1 MNKIKVLYDVFK
13 TMKEKE
19 VFKGNVK
26 FEAAKGEVKVLSF
39 SNEFETNTKS
49 GETKANINV
58 DLDAEGKKVKHE
70 SNSEFNI
77 KDCPHHEFHRGMHM
91 HNHNQGM
98 NMHGMRGH
106 GGIKGGL
113 SKAAFILNLLNN
125 VEVEEKDEKAI
136 ISLELK
142 EVFKEIK
149 DMHKECHKGMD
160 EQKIMEH
167 IKQMK
172 EGNHSGFHKH
182 HKFIKELLC
191 SEDSNP
197 VLKIYANKNNEVE
210 KVEISSEGENTVNGS
225 LDLVW

>member
-19 VFKGNVK
+19 VFKGSVK
-26 FEAAKGEVKVLSF
+26 LEATKGDVKVLSF
-39 SNEFETNTKS
+39 SNEFETDTKS
-49 GETKANINV
+49 GETKANISV
-58 DLDAEGKKVKHE
+58 DLDAEGKKVKHD

-77 KDCPHHEFHRGMHM
+77 KECPHHGFHRGMH
-91 HNHNQGM
+91 NHGM
-98 NMHGMRGH
+98 NMHGH

-113 SKAAFILNLLNN
+113 SKVTFILNLLNN
-125 VEVEEKDEKAI
+125 VQVEEKDEKAI

-149 DMHKECHKGMD
+149 DMHKEFHKGMD
-160 EQKIMEH
+160 EEKIMEH
-167 IKQMK
+167 IRQMK
-172 EGNHSGFHKH
+172 ESDDRGFHKH

-191 SEDSNP
+191 SENSDAI
-197 VLKIYANKNNEVE
+197 LKIYANKDNEVE
-210 KVEISSEGENTVNGS
+210 KVEISSKGENAVNGS

>member
-19 VFKGNVK
+19 VFKGSVK
-26 FEAAKGEVKVLSF
+26 LEATKGDVKVLSF
-39 SNEFETNTKS
+39 SNEFETDTKS
-49 GETKANINV
+49 GETKANISV
-58 DLDAEGKKVKHE
+58 DLDAEGKKVKHD

-77 KDCPHHEFHRGMHM
+77 KECPHHGFHRGMH
-91 HNHNQGM
+91 NHGM
-98 NMHGMRGH
+98 NMHGH

-113 SKAAFILNLLNN
+113 SKVTFILNLLNN
-125 VEVEEKDEKAI
+125 VQVEEKDEKAI

-149 DMHKECHKGMD
+149 DIHKECHKGMD
-160 EQKIMEH
+160 EEKIMEH
-167 IKQMK
+167 IRQMK
-172 EGNHSGFHKH
+172 ESDDRGFHKH

-191 SEDSNP
+191 SENSDAI
-197 VLKIYANKNNEVE
+197 LKIYANKDNEVE
-210 KVEISSEGENTVNGS
+210 KVEISSKGENAVNGS

>member
-19 VFKGNVK
+19 VFKGSVK
-26 FEAAKGEVKVLSF
+26 LEATKGDVKVLSF

-49 GETKANINV
+49 GETKANISV
-58 DLDAEGKKVKHE
+58 DLDAEGKKVKHD

-77 KDCPHHEFHRGMHM
+77 KECPDHGFHRGMH
-91 HNHNQGM
+91 NHGM
-98 NMHGMRGH
+98 NMHGMHGH

-113 SKAAFILNLLNN
+113 SKVTFILNLLNN
-125 VEVEEKDEKAI
+125 VQVEEKDEKAI

-149 DMHKECHKGMD
+149 DMHKEFHKGMD
-160 EQKIMEH
+160 EEKIMEH
-167 IKQMK
+167 IRQMK
-172 EGNHSGFHKH
+172 ESDDRGFHKH

-191 SEDSNP
+191 SENSDAI
-197 VLKIYANKNNEVE
+197 LKIYANKNNEVE
-210 KVEISSEGENTVNGS
+210 KVEISSKGENAVNGS

>member
-19 VFKGNVK
+19 VSKGSVK
-26 FEAAKGEVKVLSF
+26 LEATKGDVKVLSF

-49 GETKANINV
+49 GETKANISV
-58 DLDAEGKKVKHE
+58 DLDAEGKKVKHD

-77 KDCPHHEFHRGMHM
+77 KECPHHGFHRGMH
-91 HNHNQGM
+91 NHGM
-98 NMHGMRGH
+98 NMHGMHGH

-113 SKAAFILNLLNN
+113 SKVTFILNLLNN
-125 VEVEEKDEKAI
+125 VQVEEKDEKAI

-149 DMHKECHKGMD
+149 DMHKEFHKGMD
-160 EQKIMEH
+160 EEKIMEH
-167 IKQMK
+167 IRQMK
-172 EGNHSGFHKH
+172 ESDDRGFHKH

-191 SEDSNP
+191 SENSDAI
-197 VLKIYANKNNEVE
+197 LKIYANKNNEVE
-210 KVEISSEGENTVNGS
+210 KVEISSKGENAVNGS

>member
-26 FEAAKGEVKVLSF
+26 LEAAKGDVKVLSF

-77 KDCPHHEFHRGMHM
+77 KDCPHHGFHRGMHM
-91 HNHNQGM
+91 HHNHGM
-98 NMHGMRGH
+98 NMQGIHGH
-106 GGIKGGL
+106 GGIKGHL
-113 SKAAFILNLLNN
+113 SKAAFILNLINN

-172 EGNHSGFHKH
+172 EGNDSGFHKH

-197 VLKIYANKNNEVE
+197 LLKIYVNKNNEVE
-210 KVEISSEGENTVNGS
+210 KAIISSEGKNTVNGS

>member
-19 VFKGNVK
+19 IFKGNIK
-26 FEAAKGEVKVLSF
+26 LEAAKGDVKVLSF

-58 DLDAEGKKVKHE
+58 DLDAEGKKVKHD

-77 KDCPHHEFHRGMHM
+77 KDCPHHGFHRGMHM
-91 HNHNQGM
+91 NNHGM
-98 NMHGMRGH
+98 NMHGVHGH
-106 GGIKGGL
+106 SGIKGGL
-113 SKAAFILNLLNN
+113 SKITFILNLLNN
-125 VEVEEKDEKAI
+125 VQVEEKDEKAI

-149 DMHKECHKGMD
+149 DMHKEFHKGMD
-160 EQKIMEH
+160 EEKIKEH
-167 IKQMK
+167 IRQMK
-172 EGNHSGFHKH
+172 ENDDRGFHKH

-191 SEDSNP
+191 SENSDA

-210 KVEISSEGENTVNGS
+210 KVEISSKGENTVNGS

>member
-26 FEAAKGEVKVLSF
+26 LEASKGEEKVFSF
-39 SNEFETNTKS
+39 SNEFETNTKT

-77 KDCPHHEFHRGMHM
+77 KDCPHHGFHRGMHM
-91 HNHNQGM
+91 HNHGM
-98 NMHGMRGH
+98 KMHGMHGH

-113 SKAAFILNLLNN
+113 SKVTFILNLLNN
-125 VEVEEKDEKAI
+125 VQVEEKDEKAI

-149 DMHKECHKGMD
+149 DMHKEFHKGID
-160 EQKIMEH
+160 QEKIAEH

-172 EGNHSGFHKH
+172 EGENGGFHKH
-182 HKFIKELLC
+182 HEFIKELLA

-197 VLKIYANKNNEVE
+197 VLKVYANKNNEVE
-210 KVEISSEGENTVNGS
+210 KVEISSKGKNTVNGS

>member
-13 TMKEKE
+13 TMKDKE

-26 FEAAKGEVKVLSF
+26 LEAAKGDVKVLSF

-58 DLDAEGKKVKHE
+58 DFDAEGKKVKHE
-70 SNSEFNI
+70 SSSEFNI
-77 KDCPHHEFHRGMHM
+77 KNCPHHGFHRGMHM
-91 HNHNQGM
+91 HNHGM

-113 SKAAFILNLLNN
+113 SKVTFMLNLLNN
-125 VEVEEKDEKAI
+125 VQVEEKDEKAI

-149 DMHKECHKGMD
+149 DMHKEFHKGID
-160 EQKIMEH
+160 EEKIMEH

-172 EGNHSGFHKH
+172 ESDDRGFHKH
-182 HKFIKELLC
+182 HKFIKELLS
-191 SEDSNP
+191 SENSDT

-210 KVEISSEGENTVNGS
+210 KVEISSKGENTVNGS

>member
-1 MNKIKVLYDVFK
+1 MKKIKVLYDVFK

-19 VFKGNVK
+19 VFKGNIK
-26 FEAAKGEVKVLSF
+26 LEATKGDVKVLSF
-39 SNEFETNTKS
+39 FNKFETNTKS
-49 GETKANINV
+49 GETKANINI
-58 DLDAEGKKVKHE
+58 DLDGEGKKLKHE

-77 KDCPHHEFHRGMHM
+77 KDCPHHGFHRGMHM
-91 HNHNQGM
+91 NMHGM
-98 NMHGMRGH
+98 NMRGMRGH

-125 VEVEEKDEKAI
+125 VQVEDKDERVI

-160 EQKIMEH
+160 EEKIKEH
-167 IKQMK
+167 IRQMK
-172 EGNHSGFHKH
+172 EGNDSGFHKH
-182 HKFIKELLC
+182 HEFIKELLC
-191 SEDSNP
+191 SEDSEP

-210 KVEISSEGENTVNGS
+210 KVEISSAGENTVNGS

>member
-19 VFKGNVK
+19 VFKGNIK
-26 FEAAKGEVKVLSF
+26 FEATKGDAKVFSF

-77 KDCPHHEFHRGMHM
+77 KDCPHHGFHRGMHM
-91 HNHNQGM
+91 HNHGM

-113 SKAAFILNLLNN
+113 SKVTFILNLLNN
-125 VEVEEKDEKAI
+125 IQVEEKDEKAI

-149 DMHKECHKGMD
+149 DMHKECYKGMD
-160 EQKIMEH
+160 EEKIMEH

-172 EGNHSGFHKH
+172 ESDDRSFHKH

-191 SEDSNP
+191 SQDSDA
-197 VLKIYANKNNEVE
+197 VLKIYGNKNNEVE
-210 KVEISSEGENTVNGS
+210 KVEISSTGENTVNGS

>member
-19 VFKGNVK
+19 VFKGNIK
-26 FEAAKGEVKVLSF
+26 LEAAKGDVKVLSF

-77 KDCPHHEFHRGMHM
+77 KNCPHHGFHRGMHM
-91 HNHNQGM
+91 HGVH
-98 NMHGMRGH
+98 GH

-113 SKAAFILNLLNN
+113 SKITFVLNLLNN
-125 VEVEEKDEKAI
+125 VQVEEKDEKNI

-149 DMHKECHKGMD
+149 DMHKEFHEGID
-160 EQKIMEH
+160 EEKIMEH

-172 EGNHSGFHKH
+172 EGSNRDFHKH
-182 HKFIKELLC
+182 HEFIKKLLY
-191 SEDSNP
+191 SEDSDAL
-197 VLKIYANKNNEVE
+197 LKIYANKNNEVE
-210 KVEISSEGENTVNGS
+210 KIEISSKGENTVNGS
-225 LDLVW
+225 LDLLW

>member
-19 VFKGNVK
+19 VFKGSVK
-26 FEAAKGEVKVLSF
+26 LEATKGDVKVLSF
-39 SNEFETNTKS
+39 SNEFETDTKS
-49 GETKANINV
+49 GETKADISV
-58 DLDAEGKKVKHE
+58 DLDAEGKKVKHD

-77 KDCPHHEFHRGMHM
+77 KECPHHGFHRGMH
-91 HNHNQGM
+91 NHGM
-98 NMHGMRGH
+98 NMHGH

-113 SKAAFILNLLNN
+113 SKVTFILNLLNN
-125 VEVEEKDEKAI
+125 VQVEEKDEKAI

-149 DMHKECHKGMD
+149 DIHKECHKGMD
-160 EQKIMEH
+160 EEKIMEH
-167 IKQMK
+167 IRQMK
-172 EGNHSGFHKH
+172 ESDDSGFHKH

-191 SEDSNP
+191 SENSDAI
-197 VLKIYANKNNEVE
+197 LKIYANKDNEVE
-210 KVEISSEGENTVNGS
+210 KVEISSKGENAVNGS

>member
-19 VFKGNVK
+19 VFKGSVK
-26 FEAAKGEVKVLSF
+26 LEATKGDVKVLSF
-39 SNEFETNTKS
+39 SNEFETDTKS
-49 GETKANINV
+49 GETKANISV
-58 DLDAEGKKVKHE
+58 DLDAEGKKVKHD

-77 KDCPHHEFHRGMHM
+77 KECPHHGFHRGMH
-91 HNHNQGM
+91 NHGM
-98 NMHGMRGH
+98 NMHGH

-113 SKAAFILNLLNN
+113 SKVTFILNLLNN
-125 VEVEEKDEKAI
+125 VQVEEKDEKAI

-149 DMHKECHKGMD
+149 DIHKECHKGMD
-160 EQKIMEH
+160 EEKIMEH
-167 IKQMK
+167 IRQMK
-172 EGNHSGFHKH
+172 ESDDRGFHKH

-191 SEDSNP
+191 SENSDAI
-197 VLKIYANKNNEVE
+197 LKIYANKNNEVE
-210 KVEISSEGENTVNGS
+210 KVEISSKGENAVNGS

>member
-13 TMKEKE
+13 TMKDKE

-26 FEAAKGEVKVLSF
+26 LEAAKGDVKVLSF

-58 DLDAEGKKVKHE
+58 DFDAEGKKVKHE
-70 SNSEFNI
+70 SSSEFNI
-77 KDCPHHEFHRGMHM
+77 KNCPHHGFHRGMHM
-91 HNHNQGM
+91 HNHGM

-113 SKAAFILNLLNN
+113 SKVTFMLNLLNN
-125 VEVEEKDEKAI
+125 VQVEEKDEKAI

-149 DMHKECHKGMD
+149 DMHKEFHKGID
-160 EQKIMEH
+160 EEKIMEH

-172 EGNHSGFHKH
+172 ESDDRGFHKH
-182 HKFIKELLC
+182 HKFIKELLS
-191 SEDSNP
+191 SENSDA

-210 KVEISSEGENTVNGS
+210 KVEISSKGENTVNGS